1 LGRRS
6 FLLFPALLLV
16 SAAGAVEMSDK
27 DLSVAGYVDGG
38 RFYLAEKSISGEI
51 MSRMGAKWIIDKKID
66 DNWSVMANLHW
77 LFWRNQATDIKA
89 FHIAG
94 LKFDADLQGKI
105 TYASGAH
112 RVQGGLYEFKYNPDS
127 KNLGEYLLRSEAY
140 PTILESSQ
148 GKDFMAHSSSRV
160 AGVEYDLDF
169 GAFRQT
175 ALLYAEQYNIPMNDI
190 SAAYLAAVGSQ
201 KAELGFGVAYHRFL
215 SLGEKINT
223 SLIAP
228 EQVAYIEQQGL
239 ETKAIKLSLHGR
251 LDFGAILEM
260 EDNFKLY
267 GEVALLGLK
276 NDTLY
281 YKNMN
286 QRMPKMMGLDIPTG
300 KILNTL
306 SVEVEY
312 LANPYYGRKYLAK
325 NLGGSNFSPLPY
337 IDNYS
342 ALALPEYDRDDW
354 KWSVF
359 AHKALNSWVDLKVR
373 LANDHLRLRNWDGDY
388 EGGEPLT
395 KVSGDQWYLL
405 KGDWYLMARI
415 EFHN

>member
-1 LGRRS
+1 
-6 FLLFPALLLV
+6 LLV
-16 SAAGAVEMSDK
+16 SAAAAELSDE
-27 DLSVAGYVDGG
+27 DLTVSGYVDAG
-38 RFYLAEKSISGEI
+38 RFNLVDKSISGEI
-51 MSRMGAKWIIDKKID
+51 MSRLGAKWRIDKKID
-66 DNWSVMANLHW
+66 DNWSVMADLHW

-89 FHIAG
+89 FHIVG

-105 TYASGAH
+105 TYESGAH
-112 RVQGGLYEFKYNPDS
+112 RIQGGLYDFKYNPDS

-160 AGVEYDLDF
+160 AGVEYDVDHGF
-169 GAFRQT
+169 FRQT
-175 ALLYAEQYNIPMNDI
+175 ALLYAEQYNIPVNDI

-201 KAELGFGVAYHRFL
+201 KAEIGFGIAYHRFL
-215 SLGEKINT
+215 SLGEEINT
-223 SLIAP
+223 SLVAP
-228 EQVAYIEQQGL
+228 QQAAYIEQQGL
-239 ETKAIKLSLHGR
+239 EHKAVKTSLHGR

-276 NDTLY
+276 SDTLY
-281 YKNMN
+281 YKNIKERVPM
-286 QRMPKMMGLDIPTG
+286 MMGLDIPTG
-300 KILNTL
+300 GILNTF
-306 SVEVEY
+306 SVEAEY
-312 LANPYYGRKYLAK
+312 FANPYYGRKYLAK

-337 IDNYS
+337 IDNY
-342 ALALPEYDRDDW
+342 AKAALPKYARDDW
-354 KWSVF
+354 KWSVY

-373 LANDHLRLRNWDGDY
+373 LANDHLRLRNWDGDF
-388 EGGEPLT
+388 EGGEPMT

-405 KGDWYLMARI
+405 KGDWYLTARI